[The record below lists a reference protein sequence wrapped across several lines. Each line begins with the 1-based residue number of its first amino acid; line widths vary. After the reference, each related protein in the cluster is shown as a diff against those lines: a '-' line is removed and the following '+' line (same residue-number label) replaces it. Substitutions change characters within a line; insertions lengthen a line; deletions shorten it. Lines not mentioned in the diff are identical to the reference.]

1 MSDMKEAKMESAVIT
16 DELIEEMRGK
26 IGLKLRIEHS
36 INNEEATRLAIKKFA
51 DGVGDPNPLWSDAQY
66 AAKTRYGSIVAPPSW
81 VIAVFAGLQ
90 FGWRGLGGFHNA
102 TDAEY
107 YRPIRLNDKITPQC
121 VYTGFEGPKPSEF
134 AEKMLID
141 WYENKYFNQRNE
153 LVARIKWSVI
163 RTERAK
169 AREKGKYS
177 KIQLPHP
184 WTEKELKR
192 VEEEVL
198 SQEIRGATKRYW
210 EDVAVGDELK
220 PVVKGPIGLTDEV
233 AFIAGGGAPIPRLS
247 AHVAALL
254 QYRKHS
260 AWTFRDP
267 NTYAL
272 EPIFAVHY
280 NKEAARAMGLPMAYD
295 VGFQRQC
302 WQIHLLTN
310 WMGDDGWLKKTY
322 AEYRRFVF
330 LSDVV
335 WVKGKVSKKYVDA
348 DGEPCVDIE
357 TDAVNQRGEEVMPGR
372 ATIALPSRNKDT
384 SPMDSRLH

>member
-1 MSDMKEAKMESAVIT
+1 
-16 DELIEEMRGK
+16 
-26 IGLKLRIEHS
+26 
-36 INNEEATRLAIKKFA
+36 
-51 DGVGDPNPLWSDAQY
+51 
-66 AAKTRYGSIVAPPSW
+66 
-81 VIAVFAGLQ
+81 
-90 FGWRGLGGFHNA
+90 
-102 TDAEY
+102 
-107 YRPIRLNDKITPQC
+107 
-121 VYTGFEGPKPSEF
+121 
-134 AEKMLID
+134 
-141 WYENKYFNQRNE
+141 
-153 LVARIKWSVI
+153 
-163 RTERAK
+163 
-169 AREKGKYS
+169 
-177 KIQLPHP
+177 
-184 WTEKELKR
+184 
-192 VEEEVL
+192 
-198 SQEIRGATKRYW
+198 
-210 EDVAVGDELK
+210 
-220 PVVKGPIGLTDEV
+220 
-233 AFIAGGGAPIPRLS
+233 LS

-330 LSDVV
+330 LSDVI

-357 TDAVNQRGEEVMPGR
+357 TNAVNQRGEEVMPGR